1 MFFQV
6 ESAEN
11 FSKFCLKGYV
21 AKMAE
26 KKILCMPCCKALGS
40 VNHQAESIF
49 LKLKDRGSLN
59 QHRVS

>member
-49 LKLKDRGSLN
+49 LKLKLPKR
-59 QHRVS
+59 

>member
-40 VNHQAESIF
+40 VNHQGESIF
-49 LKLKDRGSLN
+49 LKLKDRGS
-59 QHRVS
+59 